1 MRVSA
6 AHPPSAASEQRA
18 PAEPH
23 PLDLVSLGKIVQ
35 IREQLLAA
43 AAQGK
48 KVYRLESGDPSFA
61 VAPHVLDAIDA
72 AARAG
77 KTHYVPNDGIPQLR
91 EALAAKVRRQNG
103 LQGVTASDIYV
114 TNGAMHAL
122 YTVFGALLEPG
133 DEVII
138 PDPMWTEVAENIRL
152 AGGVPVG
159 VTLSAAD
166 DFAYSPEL
174 VAAAITARTRAIFVN
189 TPHNPTGAILPRET
203 LAAIATLARDRGLW
217 IVSDEA
223 YEDLLFGDAAHVSI
237 GSLPEADAEH
247 VVSIYSF
254 SKSHAMSGLRVGYIV
269 TRAAL
274 LHDRIPKLLRC
285 TINGVNSLAQWGALA
300 AVTGSREPLAAMR
313 AEYAKRRD
321 LLLGALGGI
330 DGVRPF
336 APRGAFYLWVE
347 LDQSL
352 YARLGV
358 EDADDL
364 SRALAEQGI
373 GSAPGDAF
381 GRSCNDAIRFAFSC
395 DTEMVREGSAAL
407 RRVLT
412 GETPLAPRA
421 A

>member
-1 MRVSA
+1 
-6 AHPPSAASEQRA
+6 
-18 PAEPH
+18 
-23 PLDLVSLGKIVQ
+23 
-35 IREQLLAA
+35 
-43 AAQGK
+43 
-48 KVYRLESGDPSFA
+48 
-61 VAPHVLDAIDA
+61 
-72 AARAG
+72 
-77 KTHYVPNDGIPQLR
+77 VPNDGIPQLR
-91 EALAAKVRRQNG
+91 EALAAKVREQNG
-103 LQGVTASDIYV
+103 IAGVAARDIFV

-122 YTVFGALLEPG
+122 YAVFGALLEPG

-159 VTLSAAD
+159 VTLSMAD
-166 DFAYSPEL
+166 DYAYHPER
-174 VAAAITARTRAIFVN
+174 VAAAITPRTRAIFVN
-189 TPHNPTGAILPRET
+189 TPHNPTGAVLPRQT
-203 LAAIATLARDRGLW
+203 LAAIATIARERNLW

-223 YEDLLFGDAAHVSI
+223 YEDLTYEGATHTSI

-247 VVSIYSF
+247 VISVYSF

-269 TRAAL
+269 TRAPL

-313 AEYAKRRD
+313 AEYAVRRD
-321 LLLGALGGI
+321 LLLDALRDI
-330 DGVRPF
+330 PGVRPF

-347 LDQSL
+347 LDASL

-358 EDADDL
+358 EDADEL

-381 GRSCNDAIRFAFSC
+381 GRSCANAIRFAFSC
-395 DTEMVREGSAAL
+395 DTAMVREGSAAL
-407 RRVLT
+407 RRALT
-412 GETPLAPRA
+412 GEAPLPRPGSA